1 MVTKDYTQLNKPG
14 VKSCRFVGVCMTFCY
29 HQKLKV
35 QSWKLKNC
43 CKIIAFMIE
52 MYTKNFAFQLFIVL
66 RLYAREFVIVT
77 KSNLQTNRQKNFRI
91 CITVSLHSSEILNK
105 HILQNKAT
113 LPASIYLF
121 KVTSEFV
128 QR

>member
-1 MVTKDYTQLNKPG
+1 
-14 VKSCRFVGVCMTFCY
+14 
-29 HQKLKV
+29 
-35 QSWKLKNC
+35 
-43 CKIIAFMIE
+43 MIE
-52 MYTKNFAFQLFIVL
+52 MCIKNSAFQLFIVL
-66 RLYAREFVIVT
+66 RFYAREFVIVT

-113 LPASIYLF
+113 LLASIYLF